1 MRVRSGEVFYLAI
14 LMIIILLAMFVLV
27 ALAMMISV
35 DQSIITERKGAVFQL
50 IDQVIQGLQP
60 LGVVLAE
67 MTGFFIDQFW
77 QIIPI

>member
-1 MRVRSGEVFYLAI
+1 MRVRSGEVFYMAI

-27 ALAMMISV
+27 ALAMMISA
-35 DQSIITERKGAVFQL
+35 DQSLITDRKGAVFQL

-60 LGVVLAE
+60 LGVILAQ

-77 QIIPI
+77 QILPV